1 MKNGLWHPTGFR
13 TGKPKTFK
21 TLESL
26 TPIPCRQP
34 HTAIQRMKLTAQTI
48 YDRFIKLK
56 EAPREI
62 ALGFALG
69 LLIGMTPFF
78 GVHFVSSILLASLL
92 GWSKIAAMVGVNVT
106 NVVTAPLIYPVNYW
120 VGLKLAGFSREIDWS
135 VGLNVTD
142 FLSLMQR
149 SPLILVDL
157 SIGGMILGIPL
168 AAGGYFVAHRT
179 IRKCRNAAVST
190 EES

>member
-1 MKNGLWHPTGFR
+1 MK
-13 TGKPKTFK
+13 
-21 TLESL
+21 
-26 TPIPCRQP
+26 Q
-34 HTAIQRMKLTAQTI
+34 TAQTI

-56 EAPREI
+56 GAPREI

-92 GWSKIAAMVGVNVT
+92 GWSKIAAIVGMNVT

-120 VGLKLAGFSREIDWS
+120 VGLKLVGFSREIDWS

-142 FLSLMQR
+142 FLSLMRQ

-168 AAGGYFVAHRT
+168 AVGGYFIAFRIVRNY
-179 IRKCRNAAVST
+179 RKAAA
-190 EES
+190 